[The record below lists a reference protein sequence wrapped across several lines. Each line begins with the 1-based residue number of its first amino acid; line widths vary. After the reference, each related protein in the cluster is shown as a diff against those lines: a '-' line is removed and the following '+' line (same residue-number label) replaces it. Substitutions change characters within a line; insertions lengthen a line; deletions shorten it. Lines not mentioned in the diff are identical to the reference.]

1 MEHYKELF
9 SDSMNQ
15 LDELLK
21 NVRRRKRG
29 GGEL

>member
-29 GGEL
+29 GDEL